1 MQVKRVDKSSAVNGG
16 DSSSWVLPAASICI
30 DKSKHTSAHRVIEF
44 APGTWTCRNRK
55 LSFLPHLIC

>member
-30 DKSKHTSAHRVIEF
+30 DKSKHTSAHRVIRVCTGYVDNVEIGSWVF
-44 APGTWTCRNRK
+44 C
-55 LSFLPHLIC
+55 LI